1 MEKTNIIAWT
11 VTRMLPEEQNLIG
24 DSRVQYH
31 AVRWVGDEVCG
42 HLCSAGVIVV
52 EG

>member
-1 MEKTNIIAWT
+1 MEKTSIIAWT
-11 VTRMLPEEQNLIG
+11 VIRILPEERNLIG

-31 AVRWVGDEVCG
+31 AVRWVGDGLGG

-52 EG
+52 ED